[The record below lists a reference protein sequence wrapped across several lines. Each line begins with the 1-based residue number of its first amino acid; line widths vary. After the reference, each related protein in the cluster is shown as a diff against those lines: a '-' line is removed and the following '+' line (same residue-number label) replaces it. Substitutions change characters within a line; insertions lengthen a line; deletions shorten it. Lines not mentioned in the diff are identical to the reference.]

1 MSCYRQS
8 LMIGLACTL
17 VLGCNRPI
25 DQPQPS
31 LQKYRFL
38 GIHEDESS
46 KEGPVGLIGGQ
57 AIQVANI
64 SKVQEVPYSEYKRAV
79 EDSKVVAQQN
89 SMRDSF
95 TGRLRSSEMCYSRT
109 APLGLLSWR
118 DSNLGWNDDA
128 SGGCQSAELQRTHG
142 IRYGT
147 V

>member
-8 LMIGLACTL
+8 VTIGLGCML

-57 AIQVANI
+57 AIQVSNI

-79 EDSKVVAQQN
+79 EDSKVVAQEQHEGFVYWAVEEQRDVLFEN
-89 SMRDSF
+89 STAWVTVLERF
-95 TGRLRSSEMCYSRT
+95 KSRM
-109 APLGLLSWR
+109 
-118 DSNLGWNDDA
+118 
-128 SGGCQSAELQRTHG
+128 E
-142 IRYGT
+142 
-147 V
+147 